1 MAKKIIFLSC
11 LFVLMHSVSFAA
23 RAYPNPWIPEGKNNN
38 QGTISEGITFD
49 DLSDSGGEIYIYD
62 SLGEL
67 VRKLFWESGN
77 RNVKWDGKND
87 NGDYVASGVYIWRV
101 KGDSAKKISKLV
113 IIR

>member
-1 MAKKIIFLSC
+1 MAKNIMLLLCF
-11 LFVLMHSVSFAA
+11 FVLSHSLSFAA
-23 RAYPNPWIPEGKNNN
+23 RVYPNPWIPEGKNNN

-49 DLSDSGGEIYIYD
+49 GLPDSGGEIYIYD

-67 VRKLFWESGN
+67 IKKLSWESGN

-87 NGDYVASGVYIWRV
+87 NGEYVASGVYLWRI
-101 KGDSAKKISKLV
+101 KEDSARKVSKLV